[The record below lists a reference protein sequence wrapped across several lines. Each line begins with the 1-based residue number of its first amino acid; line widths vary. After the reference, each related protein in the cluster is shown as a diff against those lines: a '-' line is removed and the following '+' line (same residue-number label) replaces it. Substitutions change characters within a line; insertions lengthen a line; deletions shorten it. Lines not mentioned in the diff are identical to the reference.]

1 VRRLRE
7 EIPELEHAHPDL
19 EHQVLGHRDSRGLLP
34 NSYSSLG
41 QVLA

>member
-1 VRRLRE
+1 VRSLRE